1 MAGMDPG
8 SSGARYRSGASD
20 LGLVSVSKADDLI
33 LGRARNLSS

>member
-1 MAGMDPG
+1 MAGMDPQ
-8 SSGARYRSGASD
+8 SSGAKRRSGGSD